1 MFQFLNQIKT
11 QFSAI
16 ELKFCPDHL
25 RKLTLFWILLCIIP
39 HRFNDVTLYP
49 IPLLLTIYFYLATC
63 IEQVSIAVVCLFLV
77 LFFTHLSCF
86 CLLFSTCLLVFVC
99 VCIVVNSLTH
109 VLSLTSACHAL
120 SMSKTSKFVTLLIV
134 TKTRKLFYFTI
145 YKFNNNYYYTL

>member
-1 MFQFLNQIKT
+1 MYRTSFYSRCLSIL
-11 QFSAI
+11 SA
-16 ELKFCPDHL
+16 
-25 RKLTLFWILLCIIP
+25 
-39 HRFNDVTLYP
+39 V
-49 IPLLLTIYFYLATC
+49 FY
-63 IEQVSIAVVCLFLV
+63 SFKLFLFV
-77 LFFTHLSCF
+77 VSHLFVT
-86 CLLFSTCLLVFVC
+86 VC